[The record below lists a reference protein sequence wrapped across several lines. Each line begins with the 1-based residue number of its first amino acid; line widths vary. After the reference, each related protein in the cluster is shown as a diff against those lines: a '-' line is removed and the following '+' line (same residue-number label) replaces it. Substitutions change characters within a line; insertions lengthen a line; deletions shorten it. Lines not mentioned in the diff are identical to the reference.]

1 MAKTKSERWYSRSE
15 MRAAEQS
22 ARWGGYQDGMKR
34 ALEVAESQL
43 HMATSYYREQS
54 ECGEVDEDT
63 REGGILEGI
72 RAVVNA
78 LRRSPELEGWR
89 GR

>member
-1 MAKTKSERWYSRSE
+1 MARTNNERVYSRKE
-15 MRAAEQS
+15 MEAS
-22 ARWGGYQDGMKR
+22 RWEGFQAGMKR

-43 HMATSYYREQS
+43 HMATSYYREKAGG
-54 ECGEVDEDT
+54 GEVDPGS

>member
-22 ARWGGYQDGMKR
+22 ARWGGYLDGMKR
-34 ALEVAESQL
+34 ALEVAESHL
-43 HMATSYYREQS
+43 KSATSYYREKS
-54 ECGEVDEDT
+54 WTGEVEDGT
-63 REGGILEGI
+63 MESGVLAGI

-78 LRRSPELEGWR
+78 LRNSPELQ
-89 GR
+89 GRRV